1 MTRDLFYDR
10 LRSTLLDIEK
20 EGLRKDERL
29 IVSPQGPVVTVDH
42 GGTRRRVINLC
53 ANNYLGLADH
63 PEVTAAA
70 NSAMERYGFGMASV
84 RFICGT
90 LDLHRRLERQL
101 ADWLGYDD
109 AILFAACFDANAA
122 VFEPL
127 LDQAD
132 VVVSDS
138 LNHASIIDGIR
149 LCKAQ
154 RSRFATGDL
163 ADLERK
169 VDDAHASGART
180 IMIVTDGVFSMDGVA
195 ADIAGICDVADRYDA
210 LVMVDDCHATG
221 FIGPDGRGTPAL
233 HGVEG
238 RVDIVTST
246 LGKALGGG
254 MGGFVAARAEIV
266 DLLRQRARPYL
277 FSNSVAPALVAGA
290 EAAIELARDGA
301 DLRARLAANARHFRD
316 AMTEAGFELMGADHP
331 IIPVLLGD
339 AALAQEFAAL
349 LLDHDVYVT
358 AFSYPVVPRGTARIR
373 TQMSAALS
381 LAQLDQATAA
391 FVTVG
396 RELGV
401 VD

>member
-1 MTRDLFYDR
+1 M
-10 LRSTLLDIEK
+10 
-20 EGLRKDERL
+20 
-29 IVSPQGPVVTVDH
+29 
-42 GGTRRRVINLC
+42 
-53 ANNYLGLADH
+53 
-63 PEVTAAA
+63 
-70 NSAMERYGFGMASV
+70 
-84 RFICGT
+84 
-90 LDLHRRLERQL
+90 
-101 ADWLGYDD
+101 
-109 AILFAACFDANAA
+109 
-122 VFEPL
+122 
-127 LDQAD
+127 
-132 VVVSDS
+132 
-138 LNHASIIDGIR
+138 
-149 LCKAQ
+149 
-154 RSRFATGDL
+154 
-163 ADLERK
+163 
-169 VDDAHASGART
+169 
-180 IMIVTDGVFSMDGVA
+180 
-195 ADIAGICDVADRYDA
+195 
-210 LVMVDDCHATG
+210 
-221 FIGPDGRGTPAL
+221 
-233 HGVEG
+233 
-238 RVDIVTST
+238 TST

-254 MGGFVAARAEIV
+254 MGGFVTARAEIV

-277 FSNSVAPALVAGA
+277 FSNSVAPALVVGA

-301 DLRARLAANARHFRD
+301 DLRVRLAANARHFRD